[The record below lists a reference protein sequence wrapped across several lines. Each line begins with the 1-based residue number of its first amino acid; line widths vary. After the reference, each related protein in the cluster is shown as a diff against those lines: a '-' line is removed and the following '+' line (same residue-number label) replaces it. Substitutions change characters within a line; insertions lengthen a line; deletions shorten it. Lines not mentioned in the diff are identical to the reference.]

1 MTLRLARKNNVP
13 HEMFMDPVGVVE
25 VSTPKVSTPT
35 NTQQF
40 NFIRTPVVFVCHWFT
55 TLLVQLVHLIALP
68 FCFTYSNIAKF
79 FAYVATAAPIVGFL
93 AFVVWCR
100 DTQRGILI
108 ISCVFNWLI
117 VFILKYFAEMFQG
130 LERLYLFGLSFGL
143 SISKSLYAFVIN
155 NSTSLLM
162 SFCMVVCIF
171 LYFYGG
177 IKFRRFARRI
187 FYRERFTYFSVGILL
202 VSTVVL
208 QHVIYREVWYRI
220 PEYVVGVY

>member
-1 MTLRLARKNNVP
+1 
-13 HEMFMDPVGVVE
+13 MFMDPVGVVE

-79 FAYVATAAPIVGFL
+79 FACVANAAPIVGFL
-93 AFVVWCR
+93 AFVVWFS
-100 DTQRGILI
+100 DTKGKLLLI
-108 ISCVFNWLI
+108 SWAFNSLM
-117 VFILKYFAEMFQG
+117 VLILKYSKEMYQG
-130 LERLYLFGLSFGL
+130 IEQLCLFCLPFGLSVSNAL
-143 SISKSLYAFVIN
+143 CTFVIN

-162 SFCMVVCIF
+162 SFCMVVCIV
-171 LYFYGG
+171 LYFLHSRY
-177 IKFRRFARRI
+177 IRRFARRI
-187 FYRERFTYFSVGILL
+187 FFRKRFNCFSVGILL

-208 QHVIYREVWYRI
+208 QYVIYREVWYRI